1 MCFPLLFKILLL
13 CYAIIFVALL
23 VTDSIALNAIRKQRK
38 SALGQY
44 TGRLKKLC
52 PALLLLLILNYL
64 LLLLLS
70 AAYVHSNTAQIMLGQ
85 SLKVFFFL
93 VISPQNLPL
102 TALTIGTLL
111 LSRSIRQSGND
122 R

>member
-1 MCFPLLFKILLL
+1 MLFKILLL

-23 VTDSIALNAIRKQRK
+23 VTDLIALNAIRKQRK
-38 SALGQY
+38 SAQGQHA
-44 TGRLKKLC
+44 GRLKKLC

-70 AAYVHSNTAQIMLGQ
+70 AAYIRSNSAQVMLGHF
-85 SLKVFFFL
+85 LKVFFLL
-93 VISPQNLPL
+93 VISPQNLPI
-102 TALTIGTLL
+102 TALTIGALL

>member
-1 MCFPLLFKILLL
+1 MLFKILLL

-23 VTDSIALNAIRKQRK
+23 VTDRIALNAIRKQRK

-70 AAYVHSNTAQIMLGQ
+70 AAYIRSNSAQVMLGHF
-85 SLKVFFFL
+85 LKVFFLL
-93 VISPQNLPL
+93 VISPQNLPI
-102 TALTIGTLL
+102 TALTIGALL